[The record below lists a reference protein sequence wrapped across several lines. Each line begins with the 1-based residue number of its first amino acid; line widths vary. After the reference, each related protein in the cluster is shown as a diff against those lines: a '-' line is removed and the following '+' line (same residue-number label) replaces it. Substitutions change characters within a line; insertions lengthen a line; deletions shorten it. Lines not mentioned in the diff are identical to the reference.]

1 MSDNDAGRWVS
12 VQEAAGL
19 LGKSE
24 RTIRRWVDT
33 HKLAH
38 RREGRR
44 IYVNIA
50 NYAPLEM
57 TEPSLEELRAQ
68 VDKLT
73 AVNELLSI
81 ENERLW
87 STIATLTTHKAIEAP
102 KRRWRWPWQPK
113 EN

>member
-1 MSDNDAGRWVS
+1 MAERWVS

-33 HKLAH
+33 DKLAH

-44 IYVNIA
+44 VYVNVTD
-50 NYAPLEM
+50 YAPLEM
-57 TEPSLEELRAQ
+57 TEPDVQDLQAQ
-68 VDKLT
+68 VDKLA

-102 KRRWRWPWQPK
+102 KERGRPWWMFWVD
-113 EN
+113 